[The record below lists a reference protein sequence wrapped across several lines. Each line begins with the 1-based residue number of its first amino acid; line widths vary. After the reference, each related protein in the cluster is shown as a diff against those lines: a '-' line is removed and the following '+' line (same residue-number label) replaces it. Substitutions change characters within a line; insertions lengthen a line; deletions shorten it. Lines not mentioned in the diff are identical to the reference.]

1 MYIPDGSLSL
11 STKYR
16 LESETG
22 STAKPGKASTGQI
35 ANNSPAYKGTN
46 MITIW
51 KAWTERGFYSSITR
65 SVLQFHETFIL
76 FGDDFESSLPIRC
89 CKVPVCSSGVKNK

>member
-1 MYIPDGSLSL
+1 MCIPDGSLSL

-35 ANNSPAYKGTN
+35 ANNSPANEETY
-46 MITIW
+46 MVTIW
-51 KAWTERGFYSSITR
+51 NAWGERGFHSNITR
-65 SVLQFHETFIL
+65 SVLQFHKTFVL
-76 FGDDFESSLPIRC
+76 FGDDFQSSLPIRR
-89 CKVPVCSSGVKNK
+89 CKVPVCSSGARNK

>member
-1 MYIPDGSLSL
+1 MCIPDGSLSL

-35 ANNSPAYKGTN
+35 ANNSPA
-46 MITIW
+46 
-51 KAWTERGFYSSITR
+51 
-65 SVLQFHETFIL
+65 
-76 FGDDFESSLPIRC
+76 
-89 CKVPVCSSGVKNK
+89 NKEKHMW